1 MLIHKLGVKKITI
14 KSIPL
19 CFLFLIAS
27 TQADKLSNASFEQQW
42 QGWQYANGASISD
55 KARTGEA
62 SVKLS
67 QAGAVVS
74 RVVDV
79 QPDTRYRVTAYV
91 LGAGTLGAKA
101 DGHMYFDQPERKTK
115 DWTKLSVTFESGGA
129 KQAVLF
135 ATYAGL
141 EGRFDDFTFEAV
153 RDDSAELAASIVAK
167 SDGGTGL
174 SPDLPPSRNFDLLG
188 WYLSTPRD
196 DDDDGVGDIYHEV
209 ELAQGFEDD
218 LYFFTR
224 WDGGMTFRAP
234 NKGGRTSAN
243 TKFTRSELREMLR
256 RGDKAIK
263 TKAAGGPNKNNWV
276 FSSTSARTQRL
287 AGGVDGRMAATL
299 AVNYVTVTGEPYQV
313 GRVIIG
319 QIHASENEP
328 IRLYYRKLPNNT
340 RGSIYMAHEPAPGH
354 GEEVL
359 IDIIGSRADNAPDP
373 ADGIALDEKFS
384 YVIDAKGHRLSV
396 DILVNGKVR
405 AQQVFDMSRSG
416 YDASDDYMY
425 FKAGVYNQ
433 NNTGDSDDF
442 VQATFYTLETSHH
455 KPN

>member
-1 MLIHKLGVKKITI
+1 MRNKKIAMIFTA
-14 KSIPL
+14 L
-19 CFLFLIAS
+19 WLALLALMA
-27 TQADKLSNASFEQQW
+27 QAQSLSNASFEQQW
-42 QGWQYANGASISD
+42 QGWQYANGAALSD
-55 KARTGEA
+55 KARTGDHSIKIA
-62 SVKLS
+62 QK
-67 QAGAVVS
+67 GAVVS
-74 RVVDV
+74 RVVEV

-101 DGHMYFDQPERKTK
+101 DGQMYFDQPKRKTK
-115 DWTKLSVTFESGGA
+115 GWTKLSVTFETGGA

-135 ATYAGL
+135 ATYAGS
-141 EGRFDDFTFEAV
+141 EGRFDDFSFEAV
-153 RDDSAELAASIVAK
+153 ADENTELAPTIVAK

-196 DDDDGVGDIYHEV
+196 DDGNGVGDIYYEV

-256 RGDKAIK
+256 RGDKSIK
-263 TKAAGGPNKNNWV
+263 TKATGGPNKNNWV

-287 AGGVDGRMAATL
+287 AGGVDGRMEATL

-359 IDIIGSRADNAPDP
+359 IDIIGSRADDAADP
-373 ADGIALDEKFS
+373 ENGIALDEKFT
-384 YVIDAKGHRLSV
+384 YVIDAKGHQLTV
-396 DILVNGKVR
+396 DIVVDGKVR
-405 AQQVFDMSRSG
+405 AHQAFDMSQSG
-416 YDASDDYMY
+416 YDSSEDYMY

-433 NNTGDSDDF
+433 NNTGDSNDF
-442 VQATFYTLETSHH
+442 VQATFYKLETSHGEV
-455 KPN
+455 K